1 MTAAGSA
8 ATHAGQGVNGQPSA
22 AVATASG
29 AVPTRL
35 APQGYRRGLNPPL
48 RSPVMDTPDRQS
60 SPSPPFPHDAAYKAM
75 YSHPRV
81 VRDLLRACASDAGCG
96 LHPATLDAL
105 DLDSLCR
112 LPAEWVTEDFRRR
125 HGDQVWRIRW
135 RRRGRAEDAVPAP
148 LLLVLEFQSRVE
160 PGMALRILGYTVE
173 LYRDLDARG
182 VVRRSGRY
190 PPVLPIVVHNGPSP
204 WTAPARVSE
213 LIASPPAS
221 DRAGAE
227 LAQLQPAQAFLLL
240 DFATC
245 PSDDGPDDN
254 VVLLQI
260 GFERARSVQEL
271 APLLRALLA
280 VEDEG
285 LRRTMYHWVRL
296 LLDRLHFDLPTLEEL
311 EAMGSLDEFR
321 SGLETRARG
330 WTEQWFADGREQGQR
345 DLLERQAA
353 VKFGSATAARL
364 APLLAR
370 VTAPTTFAEI
380 GEWLLACG
388 TGEELVSRVES
399 ALPPAPSPEL

>member
-1 MTAAGSA
+1 MPVVGSTREVTKRPNGVVARSSEEWGLRVPACDPGEWPVQAAAFRRDARPPAGSGGSSND
-8 ATHAGQGVNGQPSA
+8 AGGTS
-22 AVATASG
+22 
-29 AVPTRL
+29 
-35 APQGYRRGLNPPL
+35 RRAHRDGDAE
-48 RSPVMDTPDRQS
+48 PVS
-60 SPSPPFPHDAAYKAM
+60 DAA
-75 YSHPRV
+75 
-81 VRDLLRACASDAGCG
+81 
-96 LHPATLDAL
+96 
-105 DLDSLCR
+105 
-112 LPAEWVTEDFRRR
+112 ERRC
-125 HGDQVWRIRW
+125 D
-135 RRRGRAEDAVPAP
+135 
-148 LLLVLEFQSRVE
+148 
-160 PGMALRILGYTVE
+160 LGYTVE

-221 DRAGAE
+221 DQTGAE

-271 APLLRALLA
+271 TPLLRALLA

-285 LRRTMYHWVRL
+285 LRRAMYRWVRL

-311 EAMGSLDEFR
+311 QAMGSLDEFR
-321 SGLETRARG
+321 SGLEERARS
-330 WTEQWFADGREQGQR
+330 WTEQWFADGRERGLEQGREQGQR
-345 DLLERQAA
+345 DLLERQAE
-353 VKFGSATAARL
+353 VKFGAATAARL
-364 APLLAR
+364 ARLLAR
-370 VTAPTTFAEI
+370 VTAPATFAEI

-388 TGEELVSRVES
+388 TGDELVSRVEA
-399 ALPPAPSPEL
+399 ALSPDAPPER